1 MEKIKELYVVIE
13 NRPKATGE
21 MLRIL
26 KKKNISIFGVGIFQD
41 TARLYVSDSK
51 QAYQILHENNY
62 VVEEREVLRVLL
74 PNHPGALMELT
85 TKLGNAGIN
94 INYLYGAL
102 EPKQPSGTIILEVD
116 NPALAL
122 DIFKSHKF

>member
-13 NRPKATGE
+13 NRPKSTGE
-21 MLRIL
+21 MLRII

-51 QAYQILHENNY
+51 QAYQVLHENNY
-62 VVEEREVLRVLL
+62 VVEEREVLRVLM

-102 EPKQPSGTIILEVD
+102 EPKQASGTIILEVD
-116 NPALAL
+116 NPTLAL

>member
-21 MLRIL
+21 MLRII

-51 QAYQILHENNY
+51 QAYQVLHENNY

-102 EPKQPSGTIILEVD
+102 EPKQPGGTIILEVD

>member
-21 MLRIL
+21 MLRII

-51 QAYQILHENNY
+51 QAYQVLHENNY
-62 VVEEREVLRVLL
+62 VVEEREVLRVLM

-102 EPKQPSGTIILEVD
+102 EPKQASGTIILEVD

>member
-13 NRPKATGE
+13 NRPKSTGE
-21 MLRIL
+21 MLRII

-51 QAYQILHENNY
+51 QAYQVLHENNY

>member
-41 TARLYVSDSK
+41 TARLYVSEPK
-51 QAYQILHENNY
+51 QAYQVLHENNY
-62 VVEEREVLRVLL
+62 VVEEREVLRVLM

-122 DIFKSHKF
+122 DIFKSHQF

>member
-21 MLRIL
+21 MLRII

-51 QAYQILHENNY
+51 QAYQVLHENNY
-62 VVEEREVLRVLL
+62 VVEEREVLRVLM

-102 EPKQPSGTIILEVD
+102 EPKQASGTIILEVD
-116 NPALAL
+116 NPTLAL

>member
-21 MLRIL
+21 MLRII

-51 QAYQILHENNY
+51 QAYQVLHENNY

>member
-21 MLRIL
+21 MLRII

-51 QAYQILHENNY
+51 QAYQVLHENNY
-62 VVEEREVLRVLL
+62 VVEEREVLRVLM

>member
-41 TARLYVSDSK
+41 TARLYVSEPK
-51 QAYQILHENNY
+51 QAYQVLHENNY
-62 VVEEREVLRVLL
+62 VVEEREVLRVLM

-102 EPKQPSGTIILEVD
+102 EPKQASGTIILEVD

>member
-26 KKKNISIFGVGIFQD
+26 KKKDISIYGVGIFQD
-41 TARLYVSDSK
+41 NARLYVSDPK
-51 QAYQILHENNY
+51 QACQALQENNY
-62 VVEEREVLRVLL
+62 DVEEREVLQVLL
-74 PNHPGALMELT
+74 PNRPGTLMELT

-102 EPKQPSGTIILEVD
+102 EPKQPNGTIILEVD
-116 NPALAL
+116 NPALTL
-122 DIFKSHKF
+122 DIFKNHKF

>member
-41 TARLYVSDSK
+41 TARLYVSEPK
-51 QAYQILHENNY
+51 QAFQVLHENNY
-62 VVEEREVLRVLL
+62 VVEEREVLRVLM

-102 EPKQPSGTIILEVD
+102 EPKQASGTIILEVD
-116 NPALAL
+116 NPTLAL

>member
-21 MLRIL
+21 MLRVL
-26 KKKNISIFGVGIFQD
+26 KKKNVSIFGVGIFQD
-41 TARLYVSDSK
+41 TARLYVSEPK
-51 QAYQILHENNY
+51 QAYQVLHENNY

-94 INYLYGAL
+94 INYLYGARFL
-102 EPKQPSGTIILEVD
+102 KVL
-116 NPALAL
+116 NKL
-122 DIFKSHKF
+122 

>member
-26 KKKNISIFGVGIFQD
+26 KKKNISIFGVGIFED

-51 QAYQILHENNY
+51 QAYQVLHENNY
-62 VVEEREVLRVLL
+62 VVEEREVLRVLM

-102 EPKQPSGTIILEVD
+102 EPKQASGTIILEVD

>member
-41 TARLYVSDSK
+41 TARLYVSEPK
-51 QAYQILHENNY
+51 QTYQVLHENNY
-62 VVEEREVLRVLL
+62 VVEEREVLRVLM

-102 EPKQPSGTIILEVD
+102 EPKQASGTIILEVD
-116 NPALAL
+116 NPTLAL

>member
-26 KKKNISIFGVGIFQD
+26 KKKDISIYGVGIFQD
-41 TARLYVSDSK
+41 NARLYVSDPK
-51 QAYQILHENNY
+51 QACQALQENNY
-62 VVEEREVLRVLL
+62 DVEEREVLQVLL
-74 PNHPGALMELT
+74 PNRPGTLMELT

-102 EPKQPSGTIILEVD
+102 EPKQPNGTIILEVD
-116 NPALAL
+116 NPALTL

>member
-41 TARLYVSDSK
+41 TARLYVSEPK
-51 QAYQILHENNY
+51 QAYQVLHENNY
-62 VVEEREVLRVLL
+62 VVEEREVLRVLM

-102 EPKQPSGTIILEVD
+102 EPKQASGTIILEVD
-116 NPALAL
+116 NPTLAL